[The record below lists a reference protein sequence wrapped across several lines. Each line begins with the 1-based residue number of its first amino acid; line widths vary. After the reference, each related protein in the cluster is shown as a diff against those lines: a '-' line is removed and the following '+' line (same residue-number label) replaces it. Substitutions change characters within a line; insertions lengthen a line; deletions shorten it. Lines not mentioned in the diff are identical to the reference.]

1 MLRGSAPSCSVALE
15 QHTCIIDEDVEL
27 AELGHGLLHHLV
39 CIRLNPD
46 VPDDEAGL
54 SPSGHRLQLG
64 HASFQLLSSPSGD
77 DHSCPGLDQHFGDLP
92 ADAGAAAGHLFRGQA
107 RRPKVGV
114 TALDSANAS
123 RTQYYRMAHSVQYY
137 RMLCTVSTTGTTVLC
152 GAARQRTSAT
162 CPARLS
168 ASAISGGASGA
179 TPQGVPVLTAVA
191 GTVAGTAIAGAG
203 PTAASTDAAAGG
215 DAGVGGAAAAPSRPL
230 RHARRTKAAAAAPA
244 AAPAAAAAAVLMHT
258 RGQAP
263 PKPLNDLY

>member
-123 RTQYYRMAHSVQYY
+123 RTQYYRMAHSTIECCAQCPQLVQ
-137 RMLCTVSTTGTTVLC
+137 LCCAV
-152 GAARQRTSAT
+152 QRVNA
-162 CPARLS
+162 PAPPAPRGS
-168 ASAISGGASGA
+168 VRRRS
-179 TPQGVPVLTAVA
+179 
-191 GTVAGTAIAGAG
+191 AGAR
-203 PTAASTDAAAGG
+203 
-215 DAGVGGAAAAPSRPL
+215 VAPHP
-230 RHARRTKAAAAAPA
+230 
-244 AAPAAAAAAVLMHT
+244 
-258 RGQAP
+258 RGCRC
-263 PKPLNDLY
+263 